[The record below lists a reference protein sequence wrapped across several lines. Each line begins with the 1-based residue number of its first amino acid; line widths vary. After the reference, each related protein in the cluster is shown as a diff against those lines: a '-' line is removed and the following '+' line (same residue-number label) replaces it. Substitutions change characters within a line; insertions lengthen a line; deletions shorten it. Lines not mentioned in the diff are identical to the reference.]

1 MTRWIIRIAVA
12 AAALYALA
20 AGVGIWQGS
29 TAILQPPWY
38 RRSPPGGELV
48 AIEDSAEAEYFQGHT
63 KDPLKDYGYPFE
75 EVEFPAADGSTL
87 RGWHVPAP
95 ADAPNDGAG
104 IVTVHGA
111 GDDRRGFL
119 RHLPLL
125 HEAGYPVVLFDC
137 REHGTSDGTG
147 AGISFGIR
155 EHEDVRS
162 AVDWARKTL
171 GWNRVGVI
179 GSSQGGVS
187 VLLAAARDPGIDA
200 VVSENPFTDIH
211 ELIRIV
217 VHRDTGA
224 DAPPGWMI
232 DLVTDI
238 AMWRVS
244 AGDVPAPIDVVDQIA
259 PRPLLLIHGSADE
272 VVPYEHSER
281 LHARA
286 GETAELWIAPDAAH
300 SAVINL
306 YPDEFRDRVVS
317 FFDRSLRP

>member
-1 MTRWIIRIAVA
+1 MTKWVVRIAFA
-12 AAALYALA
+12 AAALYGLA
-20 AGVGIWQGS
+20 VGVGVWQGS

-38 RRSPPGGELV
+38 RRSPSGGELLP
-48 AIEDSAEAEYFQGHT
+48 IEDSAEGEYFQGHT

-75 EVEFPAADGSTL
+75 EIEFPAADGSTL
-87 RGWHVPAP
+87 RGWHVPA
-95 ADAPNDGAG
+95 APEAPHDGAG

-147 AGISFGIR
+147 AGISFGVR

-162 AVDWARKTL
+162 AVAWARETL
-171 GWNRVGVI
+171 GWTRVGVI
-179 GSSQGGVS
+179 GSSQGGAS
-187 VLLAAARDPGIDA
+187 ALLAAAADPGIDA
-200 VVSENPFTDIH
+200 VVSENPFTDVQ
-211 ELIRIV
+211 ELIRHAV
-217 VHRDTGA
+217 EREAGD
-224 DAPPGWMI
+224 DAPPGYMI
-232 DLVTDI
+232 DLVTNI
-238 AMWRVS
+238 ALWRVDGS
-244 AGDVPAPIDVVDQIA
+244 DIPAPIDVVDQIA
-259 PRPLLLIHGSADE
+259 PRPLLLIHGTADQ
-272 VVPYEHSER
+272 VIPLEHSQR

-286 GETAELWIAPDAAH
+286 GETSELWIAPDAAH